1 MKKILLITLITGSA
15 LTSKSQVLFNEVY
28 CEPAAGNNEFFE
40 LYNAGTSSV
49 PESLDNYTIVTYFE
63 TPKGKGFYVMDL
75 PNMTIAPKGYFVGA
89 SAIPFNYQGVTN
101 STAADFS
108 WNDPALWSNGGYVRE
123 WLLNPGGNMGD
134 GNPSYDTVALPAN
147 FNDFFFRRTGSGPT
161 YSTFLFKN
169 GVLVDALVFGTG
181 GAASVLPSIIASPPL
196 FVDMSGS
203 SPDFTI
209 NFGSLAS
216 APLETTG
223 QDAGTDNGYY
233 RSADGLC
240 GGWLKSDAQS
250 QHTPDK
256 TNGSVTAYSGSIS
269 VTAFVQ
275 RGTAAT
281 GSTITYN
288 VISAPLT
295 SFPVTMDV
303 YEDVGT
309 SLLKLDAGD
318 VYVASNTEDTVTD
331 GPFTSWFTPYD
342 ANMLVVVKSNV
353 GCIDKILYSPNITI
367 LPVSLVYFQG
377 NRDNNTTTLRWN
389 VAQNEMSS
397 RFDVER
403 SYDGQHFSIAGTVA
417 ATSKSGSETYSFT
430 ESIAGNNIYYRLK
443 MYDSKQSA
451 SYSKIL
457 QFQNSTNSALKI
469 INNPVGDRLT
479 ISFNSAKSQ
488 PIDVR
493 IYDVSGR
500 LHMKQTINMYAG
512 NNIVNVPLSSSVRT
526 GVYAVEVSDGHEKQS
541 AKFIKQ

>member
-1 MKKILLITLITGSA
+1 MKKILLIVLITGSV

-28 CEPAAGNNEFFE
+28 CEPAAGSNEFFE
-40 LYNAGTSSV
+40 LYNTGTSSA

-63 TPKGKGFYVMDL
+63 TPKQKGFFVMDL
-75 PNMTIAPKGYFVGA
+75 PNLTIANKGYFVGA

-108 WNDPALWSNGGYVRE
+108 WNSAAFTSNGGYVRE
-123 WLLNPGGNMGD
+123 WLFNPGGNLAD
-134 GNPSYDTVALPAN
+134 GNPAYDTVALPAN

-169 GVLVDALVFGTG
+169 GVLIDALVFGTG

-196 FVDMSGS
+196 FVDMSGAA
-203 SPDFTI
+203 PDFTI
-209 NFGSLAS
+209 NFGSMAS
-216 APLETTG
+216 YPLETTG

-240 GGWLKSDAQS
+240 GGWLKSDAQA

-256 TNGSVTAYSGSIS
+256 TNGSVDAYSGSIS
-269 VTAFVQ
+269 VTAIIQ

-281 GSTITYN
+281 GSTITYD

-303 YEDVGT
+303 YKDDGT

-318 VYVASNTEDTVTD
+318 NYVASNTEDTVTD
-331 GPFTSWFTPYD
+331 GPFTTWFTPYN

-353 GCIDKILYSPNITI
+353 GCIDKILYSPNISI

-389 VAQNEMSS
+389 VAQNEMSA
-397 RFDVER
+397 RFEIER
-403 SYDGQHFSIAGTVA
+403 SYDGQNFSTAGTVA
-417 ATSKSGSETYSFT
+417 ATSKSGSESYTFS
-430 ESIAGNNIYYRLK
+430 ESIAGNKIYYRLK
-443 MYDSKQSA
+443 MYDTKQSP

-457 QFQNSTNSALKI
+457 QFQNAATSALKVV
-469 INNPVGDRLT
+469 NNPVADRLT
-479 ISFNSAKSQ
+479 ISFNSSSSQ
-488 PIDVR
+488 PIEIKV
-493 IYDVSGR
+493 YDVSGR
-500 LHMKQTINMYAG
+500 LHMKQTIKVYSG
-512 NNIVNVPLSSSVRT
+512 NNILNVPLSSSVT
-526 GVYAVEVSDGHEKQS
+526 SGIYAVEVTYSHEKQT
-541 AKFIKQ
+541 AKFVKQ